1 MPSLFVVSG
10 PSGAGKSTLLTRVLE
25 QMPDVRFSVSHTTRA
40 PRRGERDGV
49 QYHFVDRRAFEDLV
63 KRDGFLEWAE
73 VHGHLY
79 GTSRAEYE
87 AAQREGRDLLLDV
100 DVQGAQQVRARIED
114 AISIFIL
121 PPSHAALERRLRGR
135 GPEDE
140 MALQRRLAAADQE
153 MSHYREYDY
162 AVINESLEQSVEA
175 LGCVIRAAR
184 QRTSRLD
191 GPAQAILNTFS
202 RQGET

>member
-25 QMPDVRFSVSHTTRA
+25 QMPDVRFSVSHTTRG
-40 PRRGERDGV
+40 PRRGERDGA
-49 QYHFVDRRAFEDLV
+49 QYHFVDRPAFEEIM

-73 VHGHLY
+73 VHGQLY
-79 GTSRAEYE
+79 GTSRAEYD
-87 AAQREGRDLLLDV
+87 AATREGRDLLLDV
-100 DVQGAQQVRARIED
+100 DVQGAQQVRTRIPD
-114 AISIFIL
+114 AVSIFIL

-140 MALQRRLAAADQE
+140 SAVQRRLAAADRE

-162 AVINESLEQSVEA
+162 AIVNESLEQSVEA
-175 LGCVIRAAR
+175 LRCVIRSAR
-184 QRTSRLD
+184 HRTSRIEGL
-191 GPAQAILNTFS
+191 AQDILSTFS
-202 RQGET
+202 R

>member
-10 PSGAGKSTLLTRVLE
+10 PSGAGKSTLLTRALE
-25 QMPDVRFSVSHTTRA
+25 QMPDVRFSVSHTTRS

-49 QYHFVDRRAFEDLV
+49 QYHFVDRPAFEALV

-73 VHGHLY
+73 VHGQLY

-100 DVQGAQQVRARIED
+100 DVQGAQQVRARIAD
-114 AISIFIL
+114 AVSIFIL

-140 MALQRRLAAADQE
+140 SSLQRRLAAADQE

-162 AVINESLEQSVEA
+162 AIINESLEQSVEA
-175 LGCVIRAAR
+175 LSCVMRAAR
-184 QRTSRLD
+184 HRTSRLD
-191 GPAQAILNTFS
+191 GPAQEILSTFS
-202 RQGET
+202 PR